1 MTRNSKLFKNKIK
14 HMHNLDA
21 SMNKN
26 KKCIKVEIIKSC
38 KVHKYIYIY
47 MYIQC
52 TCISLHIHGV
62 SARIIYTFI
71 HLYLAEEKLKL
82 SICLYTNY

>member
-38 KVHKYIYIY
+38 KVHNYIYIY
-47 MYIQC
+47 VYTMYMYIL
-52 TCISLHIHGV
+52 THTWSL
-62 SARIIYTFI
+62 S
-71 HLYLAEEKLKL
+71 
-82 SICLYTNY
+82 

>member
-1 MTRNSKLFKNKIK
+1 MTRKSKLFKNKIK

-47 MYIQC
+47 I
-52 TCISLHIHGV
+52 CIYNVHV
-62 SARIIYTFI
+62 YPYTYMESQLGLYI
-71 HLYLAEEKLKL
+71 HLYIYIWQRK
-82 SICLYTNY
+82 N